1 MQTLNKLSC
10 GICRSKI
17 FQIFFS
23 NFGFQHIIQS
33 YYFQADTEDLYNR
46 WITSLQEAIKRAIK
60 QDTKSDPIG
69 EDSPKGGAE
78 ASKDAWG
85 DDSDNEEHDSTKKR
99 RGVKPSAKQILL
111 IPGT

>member
-1 MQTLNKLSC
+1 M
-10 GICRSKI
+10 
-17 FQIFFS
+17 
-23 NFGFQHIIQS
+23 
-33 YYFQADTEDLYNR
+33 
-46 WITSLQEAIKRAIK
+46 QEAIKRAIK

-85 DDSDNEEHDSTKKR
+85 DDSDTEDHDSTKKR

-111 IPGT
+111 IPGSYFKCTFQTVNFFSITCQNSSLCNLKKNCDMKHKYF

>member
-1 MQTLNKLSC
+1 M
-10 GICRSKI
+10 
-17 FQIFFS
+17 
-23 NFGFQHIIQS
+23 
-33 YYFQADTEDLYNR
+33 
-46 WITSLQEAIKRAIK
+46 QEAIKRAIK

-111 IPGT
+111 IPGINCYNSILFVF